1 MAEFSIRF
9 LFQNAYHK
17 QTSSAKRST
26 TIFNPF
32 MSDDHSPLP
41 TFPSIRHCYINLFPF
56 QSVFGS
62 DLHKHK
68 IVCFLKE
75 SNMDQNFYQ
84 GVLRILIAKMFEL
97 I

>member
-1 MAEFSIRF
+1 
-9 LFQNAYHK
+9 
-17 QTSSAKRST
+17 
-26 TIFNPF
+26 

-41 TFPSIRHCYINLFPF
+41 AFPSIRHCYINLFPF

-68 IVCFLKE
+68 KMQQKGE
-75 SNMDQNFYQ
+75 SLRSRDFWKSQIRIKIFIK
-84 GVLRILIAKMFEL
+84 VLRILIAKMFEL

>member
-1 MAEFSIRF
+1 
-9 LFQNAYHK
+9 
-17 QTSSAKRST
+17 
-26 TIFNPF
+26 

-41 TFPSIRHCYINLFPF
+41 AFPSIRPCYINLCPF

-84 GVLRILIAKMFEL
+84 GVKNISRQDVRINIIQIIGRLFT
-97 I
+97 